1 MCICINCIQIN
12 RCKVYLFIQQ
22 QNKNQIINNIHSSFI
37 PHNTLININMKTLK
51 SQNTSLSLIDW
62 DLVECSSFVEKP
74 GLWLIQNI

>member
-22 QNKNQIINNIHSSFI
+22 QNRNQIINNIDYSFT
-37 PHNTLININMKTLK
+37 PKNTLININMKTLRL
-51 SQNTSLSLIDW
+51 QNTSLSLIDW

-74 GLWLIQNI
+74 GLWLMQNI

>member
-22 QNKNQIINNIHSSFI
+22 QNNSQIINNINSSFT
-37 PHNTLININMKTLK
+37 PDNTLININMKTLK
-51 SQNTSLSLIDW
+51 SQNTNLSLIDW

-74 GLWLIQNI
+74 GLWLTQNI